1 MSRALVDERA
11 FELPRMKEMGFRPL
25 YYRNSVNHCPGCGQA
40 QWYVGRVS
48 AECAFC
54 GTSLPLQEIVSRES
68 RPIRHLDLGSREE
81 PRSQPV

>member
-1 MSRALVDERA
+1 MSSILVNERA
-11 FELPRMKEMGFRPL
+11 FALPRVKEMGYRPL

-54 GTSLPLQEIVSRES
+54 GTALPLQEIVSRES
-68 RPIRHLDLGSREE
+68 RPVRHLDLGQIET
-81 PRSQPV
+81 PRIQPV